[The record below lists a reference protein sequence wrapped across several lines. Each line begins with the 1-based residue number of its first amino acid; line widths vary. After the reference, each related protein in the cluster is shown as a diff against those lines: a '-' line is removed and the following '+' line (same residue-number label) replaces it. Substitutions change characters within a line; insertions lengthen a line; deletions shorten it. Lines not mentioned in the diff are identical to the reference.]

1 MKIWLTRC
9 VSACKAAPWVLGRWE
24 HGDTALMC
32 LGTSQLGYSWIL
44 QPSTMPRAYLN
55 FLNYHG
61 GLPLHTYQAV
71 RVRPGSCMHMR
82 SQETGMRAETGRGE
96 SRRGR
101 GNT

>member
-1 MKIWLTRC
+1 MC
-9 VSACKAAPWVLGRWE
+9 RWE

-61 GLPLHTYQAV
+61 GLPLHSYQAV
-71 RVRPGSCMHMR
+71 RVRPSLL
-82 SQETGMRAETGRGE
+82 RAWHACIQAKI
-96 SRRGR
+96 
-101 GNT
+101 